1 MTQIITAPSPGE
13 SITEVIL
20 NWVQKDGDF
29 VKKNAVIAEFESEKA
44 SLEVVAEQ
52 DGILKI
58 SVEDGKECSVGQE
71 VGEIIDGG
79 EANADSKKT
88 EENKEQETT
97 DETTDKLE
105 SQTMESEKTKD
116 DKEQETTDE
125 TTDKL
130 ESQTME
136 SEKTKDDK
144 EQENTLLPMVEKSS
158 PPTMGKKLEVIIPSS
173 GESITEVEIG
183 CWFKKDGEFVKKGEE
198 ILELE
203 SEKANLTVPADIT
216 GILSIRIQEGETAR
230 VGDIAAVIVETSETS
245 ADSPNAP
252 DEKKPDAKKP
262 DAPKEAISKETTP
275 PEGSPEKETPNKKIP
290 AEKTSEPI
298 AEPTVSQT
306 TQHFASPAAAKMM
319 KEENITLEK
328 GSGKENRITKADVI
342 EAKQETSPLEKKAT
356 NDFSKKAEE
365 TVLAHENLS
374 ERKLEVD
381 FLQVHRTDRKI
392 ENRKISFIRRKI
404 AEKLLSVTQNT
415 AMLTTF
421 NELNMGAIQK
431 VRAEYKNSF
440 QKAYDIK
447 LGFLSFFIKA
457 SCLALKEFPEVNSQ
471 LDLEKAEQSIP
482 NYVDMGVAV
491 SSPKGLMVPVIK
503 DADKMGLAQI
513 ELEISRLAK
522 KAREGKLQVDEM
534 TGGTFTITNGGV
546 FGSMLST
553 PILNPPQSAILGMHN
568 IVQRAV
574 VIDGKIEIADIMYLA
589 LSYDHRVIDGKE
601 AVSFL
606 VRTRDY
612 LENPVRMLL
621 EL

>member
-1 MTQIITAPSPGE
+1 MQNPQK
-13 SITEVIL
+13 EV
-20 NWVQKDGDF
+20 KF
-29 VKKNAVIAEFESEKA
+29 
-44 SLEVVAEQ
+44 
-52 DGILKI
+52 
-58 SVEDGKECSVGQE
+58 
-71 VGEIIDGG
+71 
-79 EANADSKKT
+79 
-88 EENKEQETT
+88 
-97 DETTDKLE
+97 KLE
-105 SQTMESEKTKD
+105 
-116 DKEQETTDE
+116 
-125 TTDKL
+125 
-130 ESQTME
+130 
-136 SEKTKDDK
+136 
-144 EQENTLLPMVEKSS
+144 
-158 PPTMGKKLEVIIPSS
+158 I
-173 GESITEVEIG
+173 
-183 CWFKKDGEFVKKGEE
+183 
-198 ILELE
+198 
-203 SEKANLTVPADIT
+203 
-216 GILSIRIQEGETAR
+216 
-230 VGDIAAVIVETSETS
+230 
-245 ADSPNAP
+245 
-252 DEKKPDAKKP
+252 
-262 DAPKEAISKETTP
+262 
-275 PEGSPEKETPNKKIP
+275 
-290 AEKTSEPI
+290 
-298 AEPTVSQT
+298 
-306 TQHFASPAAAKMM
+306 SPAAAKMM

-440 QKAYDIK
+440 QKTYDIK

>member
-1 MTQIITAPSPGE
+1 M
-13 SITEVIL
+13 
-20 NWVQKDGDF
+20 
-29 VKKNAVIAEFESEKA
+29 
-44 SLEVVAEQ
+44 
-52 DGILKI
+52 
-58 SVEDGKECSVGQE
+58 
-71 VGEIIDGG
+71 
-79 EANADSKKT
+79 
-88 EENKEQETT
+88 
-97 DETTDKLE
+97 E
-105 SQTMESEKTKD
+105 SQRM
-116 DKEQETTDE
+116 
-125 TTDKL
+125 
-130 ESQTME
+130 
-136 SEKTKDDK
+136 
-144 EQENTLLPMVEKSS
+144 PMVEKSS

-183 CWFKKDGEFVKKGEE
+183 KWFKKDGEFVKKGEE

-203 SEKANLTVPADIT
+203 SEKANLTVSADIT

>member
-1 MTQIITAPSPGE
+1 MEQTITAPSPGE

-20 NWVQKDGDF
+20 NWTKKDGDF
-29 VKKNAVIAEFESEKA
+29 IKKNEVVAEFESEKA

-58 SVEDGKECSVGQE
+58 SVEDGKECLVGQE
-71 VGEIIDGG
+71 VGKIMEG
-79 EANADSKKT
+79 EKASSANNEASNKTSNETSNETSNKTSNEASNATST
-88 EENKEQETT
+88 EEENAKQPETSKTNTTEGANKEEMV
-97 DETTDKLE
+97 KA
-105 SQTMESEKTKD
+105 EK
-116 DKEQETTDE
+116 
-125 TTDKL
+125 
-130 ESQTME
+130 
-136 SEKTKDDK
+136 
-144 EQENTLLPMVEKSS
+144 PS
-158 PPTMGKKLEVIIPSS
+158 PPKMGKKLEVIIPSS
-173 GESITEVEIG
+173 GESITEVEVG
-183 CWFKKDGEFVKKGEE
+183 SWFKKDGEFVVKDEE
-198 ILELE
+198 LVEIE
-203 SEKANLTVPADIT
+203 SEKANLIIGADMA
-216 GILSIRIQEGETAR
+216 GILSIKIEQGKTAR
-230 VGDIAAVIVETSETS
+230 VGDIVAVIVETSELPAVS
-245 ADSPNAP
+245 PDVADVPSTGEIIEPKISK
-252 DEKKPDAKKP
+252 EET
-262 DAPKEAISKETTP
+262 PKEASLKEKT
-275 PEGSPEKETPNKKIP
+275 P
-290 AEKTSEPI
+290 AEKTSESV
-298 AEPTVSQT
+298 AEPAISKT
-306 TQHFASPAAAKMM
+306 TQSFASPAAAKMM
-319 KEENITLEK
+319 KEENIILEK
-328 GSGKENRITKADVI
+328 GSGKGDRITKADVL
-342 EAKQETSPLEKKAT
+342 EAKQEPTSLEKENKNAFPPA
-356 NDFSKKAEE
+356 FSKGTEE
-365 TVLAHENLS
+365 TILAHENLS

-381 FLQVHRTDRKI
+381 LSQTYRADRKI
-392 ENRKISFIRRKI
+392 ENRKISFIRKKI
-404 AEKLLSVTQNT
+404 AEKLLFVKQNT

-440 QKAYDIK
+440 QKVYNIK
-447 LGFLSFFIKA
+447 LGFLSFFVKA
-457 SCLALKEFPEVNSQ
+457 SCLALKELPEVNSQ

-482 NYVDMGVAV
+482 NYVDMGIAV

-513 ELEISRLAK
+513 ELEISRLAR
-522 KAREGKLQVDEM
+522 KAREGKLKVEEM

>member
-1 MTQIITAPSPGE
+1 MTVS
-13 SITEVIL
+13 
-20 NWVQKDGDF
+20 
-29 VKKNAVIAEFESEKA
+29 
-44 SLEVVAEQ
+44 
-52 DGILKI
+52 
-58 SVEDGKECSVGQE
+58 
-71 VGEIIDGG
+71 
-79 EANADSKKT
+79 
-88 EENKEQETT
+88 
-97 DETTDKLE
+97 
-105 SQTMESEKTKD
+105 
-116 DKEQETTDE
+116 
-125 TTDKL
+125 
-130 ESQTME
+130 
-136 SEKTKDDK
+136 
-144 EQENTLLPMVEKSS
+144 
-158 PPTMGKKLEVIIPSS
+158 
-173 GESITEVEIG
+173 
-183 CWFKKDGEFVKKGEE
+183 
-198 ILELE
+198 
-203 SEKANLTVPADIT
+203 ADIT

>member
-1 MTQIITAPSPGE
+1 M
-13 SITEVIL
+13 
-20 NWVQKDGDF
+20 NF
-29 VKKNAVIAEFESEKA
+29 KNICRRC
-44 SLEVVAEQ
+44 
-52 DGILKI
+52 
-58 SVEDGKECSVGQE
+58 GKECSVGQE

-116 DKEQETTDE
+116 DKEQETTTDK

-183 CWFKKDGEFVKKGEE
+183 KWFKKDGEFVKKGEE

-203 SEKANLTVPADIT
+203 SEKANLTVSADIT

-457 SCLALKEFPEVNSQ
+457 SCLALKEFPEVPNS
-471 LDLEKAEQSIP
+471 
-482 NYVDMGVAV
+482 Y
-491 SSPKGLMVPVIK
+491 
-503 DADKMGLAQI
+503 
-513 ELEISRLAK
+513 
-522 KAREGKLQVDEM
+522 
-534 TGGTFTITNGGV
+534 
-546 FGSMLST
+546 
-553 PILNPPQSAILGMHN
+553 
-568 IVQRAV
+568 
-574 VIDGKIEIADIMYLA
+574 
-589 LSYDHRVIDGKE
+589 
-601 AVSFL
+601 
-606 VRTRDY
+606 
-612 LENPVRMLL
+612 
-621 EL
+621 

>member
-183 CWFKKDGEFVKKGEE
+183 KWFKKDGEFVKKGEE

-203 SEKANLTVPADIT
+203 SEKANLTVSADIT